1 MTHLFYTIAKQR
13 RTFNNGIGL
22 QWLSLFRLFK
32 YFSLTILLLPF
43 QVIILVLCPAGALI
57 IPFFHHK
64 LASLILGLEIIV
76 EGKPTKAK
84 KTLFIANHISYFDI
98 IVIGSIIPGRFIAKS
113 ELSKWPVFG
122 FLSKLTKTIFVHR
135 LSNHALKQISFI
147 QERLS
152 ELDRLILFP
161 EGTSSDGSRVLPFK
175 SSLFEAPIKVGATVQ
190 PITIRYTEVNGMPV
204 DRWQKPL
211 LAWYGD
217 MDLFPHLWKALSL
230 GTIKVELIFHE
241 PISPSDFKDRK
252 ELAKYC
258 HKKIQ
263 LGAVSCV

>member
-1 MTHLFYTIAKQR
+1 M
-13 RTFNNGIGL
+13 
-22 QWLSLFRLFK
+22 
-32 YFSLTILLLPF
+32 
-43 QVIILVLCPAGALI
+43 
-57 IPFFHHK
+57 
-64 LASLILGLEIIV
+64 
-76 EGKPTKAK
+76 
-84 KTLFIANHISYFDI
+84 
-98 IVIGSIIPGRFIAKS
+98 
-113 ELSKWPVFG
+113 
-122 FLSKLTKTIFVHR
+122 TKTIFVHR

-147 QERLS
+147 QERLI

-230 GTIKVELIFHE
+230 GTIKLNLF
-241 PISPSDFKDRK
+241 FMNL
-252 ELAKYC
+252 LAPAILKTE
-258 HKKIQ
+258 KN
-263 LGAVSCV
+263 